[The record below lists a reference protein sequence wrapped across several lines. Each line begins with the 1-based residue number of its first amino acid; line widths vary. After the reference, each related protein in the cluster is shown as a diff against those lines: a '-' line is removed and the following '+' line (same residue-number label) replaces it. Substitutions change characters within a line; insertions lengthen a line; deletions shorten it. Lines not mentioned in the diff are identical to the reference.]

1 MATATK
7 PRSKKVASI
16 AEKKL
21 NSWIQNEIYRLS
33 ELHGVDK
40 SHFED
45 FAKFVIENQKKT
57 ELKPPKPP
65 TLAQLKSEIF
75 QYFNVTDLKSLKLL
89 GAFKIATNSIEK
101 IDLSKRPG
109 WEILY
114 RKFIGVL
121 PNEENEQGYGCL
133 NGINI
138 FKYDMPWR
146 AFGLDSKTATN
157 AQVKTAYYNLSK
169 IYHPDNQETG
179 DVNIFDR
186 LTIFYKSLTEK
197 F

>member
-1 MATATK
+1 MAAATK

-33 ELHGVDK
+33 ELHDVDK
-40 SHFED
+40 SHFEA
-45 FAKFVIENQKKT
+45 FAKFVIENQKKP
-57 ELKPPKPP
+57 EPKPPKPP
-65 TLAQLKSEIF
+65 TLAQLKTEIYKHF
-75 QYFNVTDLKSLKLL
+75 SVADLKSLKLSGTFQL
-89 GAFKIATNSIEK
+89 ATDSIEK
-101 IDLSKRPG
+101 IDLSKRLG
-109 WEILY
+109 WETLY
-114 RKFIGVL
+114 RKFIGIL
-121 PNEENEQGYGCL
+121 PNEENEQGYGCV

-146 AFGLDSKTATN
+146 AFGLDSKTATTT
-157 AQVKTAYYNLSK
+157 QIKTVYHNLSK
-169 IYHPDNQETG
+169 IYHPDNRETG
-179 DVNIFDR
+179 DVKIFDR